1 MKQYYERINGLSS
14 VHQSIVEE
22 LSDFEKKIV
31 EENDL
36 LEIRGKV
43 SDLTD

>member
-1 MKQYYERINGLSS
+1 MSS

-22 LSDFEKKIV
+22 LSEVEKTIV
-31 EENDL
+31 EQNDL
-36 LEIRGKV
+36 IEIRGKV

>member
-1 MKQYYERINGLSS
+1 MSS

-22 LSDFEKKIV
+22 LSDSEKKIV
-31 EENDL
+31 EKSDL
-36 LEIRGKV
+36 MAIRGKV